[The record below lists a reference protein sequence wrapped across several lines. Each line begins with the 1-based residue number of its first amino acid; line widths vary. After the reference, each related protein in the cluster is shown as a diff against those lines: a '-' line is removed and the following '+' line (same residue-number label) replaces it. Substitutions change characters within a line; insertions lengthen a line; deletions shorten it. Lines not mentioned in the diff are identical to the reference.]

1 MEAHVIID
9 SGRNGVPGPRSDAS
23 NWCNI
28 RNAGAG
34 HVSTANVPEPALLDA
49 FFYLKTPGESDGCT
63 QELPSGG
70 QCPRFDH
77 MCGSSDS
84 IGSRSGEPRAP
95 EAGGWFDYQVKQLA
109 EFANFGGPVP
119 VPSPP
124 RRRAA
129 PSPPSPPRRRGAP
142 APPSPPRRRGAPAP
156 PSPPRR
162 RAPAPPRRR
171 SGGSCSALYD
181 QCGGNGWSGPTCCS
195 EGSCQ
200 MQNEWYSQCL

>member
-1 MEAHVIID
+1 MDARVIID
-9 SGRNGVPGPRSDAS
+9 TGRNGVPGPRSDSA

-34 HVSTANVPEPALLDA
+34 HVSTANVPEPAVLDA

-63 QELPSGG
+63 QELPTGG
-70 QCPRFDH
+70 QCPRFDL

-84 IGSRSGEPRAP
+84 IGSRPGEPRAP

-109 EFANFGGPVP
+109 QFANFGSSS
-119 VPSPP
+119 PSPP
-124 RRRAA
+124 

-142 APPSPPRRRGAPAP
+142 APPSPPRRRAAPA
-156 PSPPRR
+156 PPRR

-181 QCGGNGWSGPTCCS
+181 QCGGQDWQGPTCCLS
-195 EGSCQ
+195 GSCQ
-200 MQNEWYSQCL
+200 VQ